1 MKIRDKHAEKDVYIP
16 PQATEEEYP
25 VYEEPQIDKDL
36 LDLHSLLSEIY
47 GENAPLLSVLEAW
60 KDKHK
65 SLFVSKVSSSSE
77 DYYVFTT
84 IKRSDFKKLQDQG
97 VFENEEKGHEVL
109 VEKCL
114 LYPIPNQVWRLTS
127 DAGIISTLGKQI
139 AYKSG
144 FVSQQEALSLIK
156 II

>member
-16 PQATEEEYP
+16 PQATEEEEYP

-77 DYYVFTT
+77 DYYVYCD
-84 IKRSDFKKLQDQG
+84 KPL
-97 VFENEEKGHEVL
+97 
-109 VEKCL
+109 
-114 LYPIPNQVWRLTS
+114 
-127 DAGIISTLGKQI
+127 
-139 AYKSG
+139 
-144 FVSQQEALSLIK
+144 
-156 II
+156 